1 MKQAR
6 GTGGRIAQEVVQI
19 TGQRS
24 DLVVHELDGG
34 LGEFMMEILSH

>member
-6 GTGGRIAQEVVQI
+6 GTGGRIAQEVAQI

-24 DLVVHELDGG
+24 DLVVHELDRG
-34 LGEFMMEILSH
+34 LGEFMVEILSH